1 MNAAVNRALTR
12 RYSRAISESSPAS
25 LDDGPERTNAIKRFM
40 NSVTSSS
47 AKSESC
53 CRRSAR
59 RAARKSL
66 EATNSFSATCV
77 IANANTAHPFARVV
91 VAFVRVCTIVNVAS
105 SLIVAETSPTVPRND
120 RLVAV
125 STSRQYVSSVVETR
139 SSAPAPDKYSS
150 SSTHRRND
158 STSNIVLNDVEP
170 FVAMYSTSGANPT
183 SPRRLPVALR
193 NRARASVRVSSS
205 PTAKLLFNLSIGRN
219 PSSSTAS
226 RHALHTNRTSVYALA
241 GAYANAR
248 CSKSFDTDA
257 FPRAFP
263 RASRP
268 VVDVVLVLVVPPTAN
283 ASASDSCLR
292 SD

>member
-1 MNAAVNRALTR
+1 
-12 RYSRAISESSPAS
+12 
-25 LDDGPERTNAIKRFM
+25 
-40 NSVTSSS
+40 
-47 AKSESC
+47 
-53 CRRSAR
+53 
-59 RAARKSL
+59 
-66 EATNSFSATCV
+66 
-77 IANANTAHPFARVV
+77 
-91 VAFVRVCTIVNVAS
+91 
-105 SLIVAETSPTVPRND
+105 
-120 RLVAV
+120 
-125 STSRQYVSSVVETR
+125 
-139 SSAPAPDKYSS
+139 
-150 SSTHRRND
+150 
-158 STSNIVLNDVEP
+158 
-170 FVAMYSTSGANPT
+170 MYSTSGANPT

-283 ASASDSCLR
+283 ASASDSCLGSDITARDFDSPIRTRRRFASVASSVSSSSSSQPSRVISRFVSRR
-292 SD
+292 SSALDRGASLLSRSSTSRALVNMATRARVDVRDASHRE